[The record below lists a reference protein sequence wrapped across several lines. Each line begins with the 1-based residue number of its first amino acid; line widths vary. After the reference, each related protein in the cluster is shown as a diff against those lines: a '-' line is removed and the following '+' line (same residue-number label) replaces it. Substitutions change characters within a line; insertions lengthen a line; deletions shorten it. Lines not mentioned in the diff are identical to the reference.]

1 MTVAEVREADER
13 TAHNAGVVLVAS
25 AAASLVAIAGLTWWS
40 TRLGGETLSML
51 LSVVIAV
58 TGAALVGRVGRRAT
72 RGARLTAVVVTLAVG
87 AAFLVLSTSGILV
100 RVKVR
105 GHLAGWTDAA
115 EQALAAE
122 PTGGSRCETEPVG
135 PLELPAFGR
144 IDQQCVNATPGH
156 RLVSFNQKDAMGGWT
171 GLLYSPDAAH
181 PEVMSQCLAH
191 LDGPWWQ
198 TSSALPDCPTGFT
211 FQGGG

>member
-1 MTVAEVREADER
+1 MTVAEVREADGR
-13 TAHNAGVVLVAS
+13 TARNAGVVLVAS
-25 AAASLVAIAGLTWWS
+25 TAASLVAIAGLTWWS

-100 RVKVR
+100 RAKVR

-122 PTGGSRCETEPVG
+122 PTGGSRCEAEPVG

-156 RLVSFNQKDAMGGWT
+156 RLISFNQKDAMGGWT

-181 PEVMSQCLAH
+181 PDVMSQCLAH